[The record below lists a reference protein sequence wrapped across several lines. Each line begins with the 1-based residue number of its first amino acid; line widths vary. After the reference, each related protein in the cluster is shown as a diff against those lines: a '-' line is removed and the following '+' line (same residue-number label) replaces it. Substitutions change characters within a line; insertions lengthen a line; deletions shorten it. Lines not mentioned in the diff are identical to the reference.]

1 MNRDA
6 ILARLLGAHG
16 CCMCEEG
23 EENHERPQSSRVA
36 WSHPRRHRLLG
47 AIVASATIAGP
58 GVTFIES
65 AGAVPAAPERI
76 ERSSCIIT
84 QAQWRPPWLGTTAAP
99 QAGDAGLLVASRS
112 PSLRMAVV
120 LMSHSTR
127 RTARCFTRLI
137 QTRQSAS
144 LPRQS
149 GLREKHHGTHLA
161 QTLSAKSTCGD

>member
-1 MNRDA
+1 MQFWRGYWAHMVAVCVRKGKRTMNAHNRRA
-6 ILARLLGAHG
+6 LLDLI
-16 CCMCEEG
+16 
-23 EENHERPQSSRVA
+23 P
-36 WSHPRRHRLLG
+36 G
-47 AIVASATIAGP
+47 AIVSPVPSSPPRPSPARCHVHRKRWCGPSRTGSGTNRKIVVPCHASAVEAPLLGGP
-58 GVTFIES
+58 
-65 AGAVPAAPERI
+65 R
-76 ERSSCIIT
+76 RCRR
-84 QAQWRPPWLGTTAAP
+84 QATL
-99 QAGDAGLLVASRS
+99 GLLVASRS

-161 QTLSAKSTCGD
+161 QTLSARSTCGD